1 MTLVTSQT
9 GDTSHDM
16 SRCHANCV
24 RNHLP
29 VTKLNFGSLDG
40 EGQEAG
46 FELGHL
52 YCSGSRDIISGQ
64 RLGGPGSCDQ
74 LWRQGGA
81 VTGYHMVRGEDDLT
95 PRVVYCDMDKLPGHP
110 GFQRQFSSP
119 GDMRQNLAFDVFL
132 REPVT
137 DNFR

>member
-1 MTLVTSQT
+1 MTHIIT
-9 GDTSHDM
+9 
-16 SRCHANCV
+16 CHVAPV

-40 EGQEAG
+40 EGQGAG

-52 YCSGSRDIISGQ
+52 YCTGHTSPDPRH
-64 RLGGPGSCDQ
+64 GGPGSCDQ

-81 VTGYHMVRGEDDLT
+81 VTGYHMVRGEDDFT
-95 PRVVYCDMDKLPGHP
+95 PRVVYCDLDKLPGQP

-119 GDMRQNLAFDVFL
+119 GDMRQTLAFDVFL

>member
-1 MTLVTSQT
+1 M
-9 GDTSHDM
+9 
-16 SRCHANCV
+16 
-24 RNHLP
+24 
-29 VTKLNFGSLDG
+29 TKLNFGSLDG

-52 YCSGSRDIISGQ
+52 YCTGSSDVSTDH
-64 RLGGPGSCDQ
+64 GSCDQ
-74 LWRQGGA
+74 LWRRGGA
-81 VTGYHMVRGEDDLT
+81 VTGYHMVRGEEELT
-95 PRVVYCDMDKLPGHP
+95 PRVVHCDMDKLPGQP

-137 DNFR
+137 DNFRRVLIWKSRIHRALYTGTSPSLTS

>member
-1 MTLVTSQT
+1 MTHITHT
-9 GDTSHDM
+9 T
-16 SRCHANCV
+16 CHAAVV

-52 YCSGSRDIISGQ
+52 YCTGSGDSSTDQ
-64 RLGGPGSCDQ
+64 RHEGSCDQ

-81 VTGYHMVRGEDDLT
+81 VTGYHMVRGEDDFT

-110 GFQRQFSSP
+110 GFQRQFTSP
-119 GDMRQNLAFDVFL
+119 GDMRQTLAFDVFL